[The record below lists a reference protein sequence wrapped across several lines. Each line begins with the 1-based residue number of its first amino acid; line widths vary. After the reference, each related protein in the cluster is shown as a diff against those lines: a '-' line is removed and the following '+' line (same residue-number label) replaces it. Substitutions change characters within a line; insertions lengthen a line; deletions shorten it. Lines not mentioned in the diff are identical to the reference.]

1 MSARFII
8 SKKKTIEQY
17 NKLREI
23 SDFVSYSV
31 KTNFEI
37 AKILIDNTD
46 SMFSIHF
53 WNLLSLIPDKSRVWF
68 FAQGWDENFIQQVI
82 NEGVKSFIIDNEEDL
97 ETLLQY
103 LHHMPCSINL
113 LLRMKLKEHSI
124 HTGKHYVFGMYSDE
138 INKWI
143 PKLRKNNNIN
153 RLGIHFHR
161 KTQNTNEWSL
171 IEEFN
176 ESTTEETR
184 KAIDIVNIGGGIPV
198 RYRNYSLD
206 LTKGIFDKIKKFKNY
221 LNERDIKMVIEPGRF
236 IAAPPTIL
244 ETKIKQVIGKTLIVD
259 ASVFNAAMDT
269 FIADTRLLVE
279 DELEKA
285 SFDKMYTIKG
295 CTPDSRDILRYKV
308 YLDNPK
314 KGQKIK
320 FLNAGAYNFST
331 DFCKLEKPKTIIVE
345 DW

>member
-1 MSARFII
+1 MSAQFIM
-8 SKKKTIEQY
+8 SRKKTLEQY
-17 NKLREI
+17 NKLKEV

-31 KTNFEI
+31 KTNLEI
-37 AKILIDNTD
+37 AKILVDNTD

-53 WNLLSLIPDKSRVWF
+53 WNLLSVVPDKSRVWF
-68 FAQGWDENFIQQVI
+68 FAQGWSEDFIQKLI
-82 NEGVKSFIIDNEEDL
+82 NEGVKSFIVDNVEDL

-103 LHHMPCSINL
+103 LNKNHTLINL
-113 LLRMKLKEHSI
+113 LLRMKMKEHSI

-138 INKWI
+138 INEWI
-143 PKLRKNNNIN
+143 PKLRKNKNIN
-153 RLGIHFHR
+153 KLGIHFHR

-171 IEEFN
+171 IEEFD

-184 KAIDIVNIGGGIPV
+184 KSINLVNVGGGIPV
-198 RYRNYSLD
+198 RYRNYSVD
-206 LTKGIFDKIKKFKNY
+206 LTKRIFERIKKFKKY
-221 LNERDIKMVIEPGRF
+221 LNEQNIKMIIEPGRF
-236 IAAPPTIL
+236 IAAPPIIL
-244 ETKIKQVIGKTLIVD
+244 ETEIKQVIGKTLIVD
-259 ASVFNAAMDT
+259 ASVFNAATDT
-269 FIADTRLLVE
+269 FIADTRLLIE
-279 DELEKA
+279 GELEKA

-314 KGQKIK
+314 KRQKIR